1 MDIQEF
7 IKQLNKV
14 QDLMKNEQYEEAA
27 VILEELKEIE
37 KSEDYGYNLTHRLY
51 QLDSNLRSLYN
62 QQLLLKHIIT
72 ISKKQKSITFS
83 ELNDIL
89 KKDKIIDLDDSIL
102 GREIELL
109 ILRGHLSSK
118 IEGKKIIF

>member
-27 VILEELKEIE
+27 VLLEELKEIE
-37 KSEDYGYNLTHRLY
+37 KSEDFGYNLTHRLY

-83 ELNDIL
+83 ELNAIL
-89 KKDKIIDLDDSIL
+89 KKDKIIDIDDSIL

-118 IEGKKIIF
+118 IEGSKIIF